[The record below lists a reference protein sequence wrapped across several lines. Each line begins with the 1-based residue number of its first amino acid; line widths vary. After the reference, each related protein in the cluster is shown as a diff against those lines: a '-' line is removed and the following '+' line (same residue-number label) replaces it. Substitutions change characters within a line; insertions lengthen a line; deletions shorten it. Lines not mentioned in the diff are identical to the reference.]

1 MSSLHA
7 AWILLTLAIR
17 SNPSFINQGARAQE
31 QVIENESEGKDV
43 ESGQHTEEIEEV
55 PRDISD
61 AGYVIVSL
69 PDGRE
74 LM

>member
-1 MSSLHA
+1 MSSLYA
-7 AWILLTLAIR
+7 AWTLLTPAIS
-17 SNPSFINQGARAQE
+17 SNPSFINRDARVQE
-31 QVIENESEGKDV
+31 LAVESEGEGKDV

-61 AGYVIVSL
+61 AGYVIISL

-74 LM
+74 LI